1 MIKKMI
7 KEYKK
12 FKNKV
17 FINRNNQIKKCRKF
31 MK

>member
-17 FINRNNQIKKCRKF
+17 FINQNKKVKKCRKF